1 MRVSKITTGGDWMFG
16 KGRAQY
22 VANAD
27 AVRQNVVTR
36 IRSFTNDWFA
46 DIGHGIDWVNLLG
59 QRGND
64 RKILAA
70 IEKAV
75 LDTPGVS
82 TITRLRL
89 TNTGRDRKASIELQ
103 FTTLFD
109 KAFNESVEIEL

>member
-1 MRVSKITTGGDWMFG
+1 MRVAKITTAGDWMFG
-16 KGRAQY
+16 KGKAQY

-46 DIGHGIDWVNLLG
+46 DIDHGIDWINLLS

-64 RKILAA
+64 KKILAA
-70 IEKAV
+70 IEKIV
-75 LDTPGVS
+75 LETPGIS

-89 TNTGRDRKASIELQ
+89 LNTGRDRKASIELQ

-109 KAFNESVEIEL
+109 KAFNESVEVEI